1 MYYLFWSVQTAA
13 ACIRIMIYSTFFW
26 GGGRGNTGRFS
37 NVYIFSLQEKTL
49 NLDDSRNWV
58 VGIMVSTTIVKFLLM
73 VYCRTFSNEIV
84 RAYAQD
90 HFFDVVTNLI
100 GLIAAILAS
109 IFFWWIDPAGAIVVC
124 YLTFNLP
131 YHDSCS
137 RLDYHLD
144 YTRFGKTLFNQ
155 LCISYGNYSVLKIT

>member
-1 MYYLFWSVQTAA
+1 
-13 ACIRIMIYSTFFW
+13 MIFSTCFFW
-26 GGGRGNTGRFS
+26 GVGVWNTGRFFIV
-37 NVYIFSLQEKTL
+37 NIFSLQEKTL
-49 NLDDSRNWV
+49 NLEDSRNWV

-100 GLIAAILAS
+100 GLIAAVLAS

-131 YHDSCS
+131 YHDFCS

-144 YTRFGKTLFNQ
+144 YTRFEKTLFNQ
-155 LCISYGNYSVLKIT
+155 LCISYGNCSVSKIT

>member
-1 MYYLFWSVQTAA
+1 
-13 ACIRIMIYSTFFW
+13 MIFSTCFFW
-26 GGGRGNTGRFS
+26 GVGVWNTGRFFIV
-37 NVYIFSLQEKTL
+37 NIFSLQEKTL
-49 NLDDSRNWV
+49 NLEDSRNWV

-100 GLIAAILAS
+100 GLIAAVLAS

-131 YHDSCS
+131 YHDFCS

-144 YTRFGKTLFNQ
+144 YTRFEKTLFNQ
-155 LCISYGNYSVLKIT
+155 LCISSGNCSVSKIT

>member
-1 MYYLFWSVQTAA
+1 
-13 ACIRIMIYSTFFW
+13 
-26 GGGRGNTGRFS
+26 
-37 NVYIFSLQEKTL
+37 
-49 NLDDSRNWV
+49 
-58 VGIMVSTTIVKFLLM
+58 MVSTTIVKFLLM

-100 GLIAAILAS
+100 GLIAAVLAS

-131 YHDSCS
+131 YHDFLLQTLKSNTCPHSIKIPTDWIIIWVILVLEGLSSMNFASCM
-137 RLDYHLD
+137 
-144 YTRFGKTLFNQ
+144 G
-155 LCISYGNYSVLKIT
+155 IIWV

>member
-1 MYYLFWSVQTAA
+1 MSCSQSYIAMFHLMFSPCSLLSFQHVVSVLVPTNCCSMHLHYDIQH
-13 ACIRIMIYSTFFW
+13 FFW
-26 GGGRGNTGRFS
+26 GVGGNTGRFS
-37 NVYIFSLQEKTL
+37 NVNIFSLQEKTL

-100 GLIAAILAS
+100 GLIASVLAS
-109 IFFWWIDPAGAIVVC
+109 IFFWWIDPAGAILV
-124 YLTFNLP
+124 LL
-131 YHDSCS
+131 
-137 RLDYHLD
+137 
-144 YTRFGKTLFNQ
+144 
-155 LCISYGNYSVLKIT
+155 SYFQFATP